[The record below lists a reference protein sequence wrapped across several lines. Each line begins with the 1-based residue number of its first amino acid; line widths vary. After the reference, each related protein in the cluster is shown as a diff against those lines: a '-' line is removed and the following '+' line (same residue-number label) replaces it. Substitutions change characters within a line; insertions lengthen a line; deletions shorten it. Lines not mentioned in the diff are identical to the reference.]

1 MRIILSRK
9 GFDSSCGG
17 CASPI
22 LPDGTMLS
30 MPIPSDGDVCEFDE
44 IHYASKSYA
53 DIWCELKPSGIHIA
67 RCHLDPDIRTG
78 IRENPKD
85 WVPAFGQVNQAETH
99 LEQFNIKQG
108 DLFLF
113 FGWFRETEYRGGKL
127 CFRRDAPDIQAIYG
141 YLQIGEILRGREA
154 DRCYW
159 HPHANRSEPNNTIY
173 IASSHLCFEGADSGL
188 PGSGTLIFTEA
199 RVLTAP
205 GMSRSRWKLNGIFG
219 EIPLSYHYV
228 GRVKD
233 GYFDSV
239 KRGQEFVFDEDPR
252 VIEWAKSII
261 FGS

>member
-30 MPIPSDGDVCEFDE
+30 MPIPSEGDVCGFDE

-53 DIWCELKPSGIHIA
+53 DIWRELRPSGTHITK
-67 RCHLDPDIRTG
+67 CHLDPDIRTD

-99 LEQFNIKQG
+99 LEQFQIQRG

-113 FGWFRETEYRGGKL
+113 FGWFRETEYHGSELR
-127 CFRRDAPDIQAIYG
+127 FRRDAPDIQAIYG
-141 YLQIGEILRGREA
+141 YLQIGEILRGRDA

-173 IASSHLCFEGADSGL
+173 VSSSHLCFEGVDSGH
-188 PGSGTLIFTEA
+188 PGSGTLRFTER

-219 EIPLSYHYV
+219 EIPLSYHYK

-233 GYFDSV
+233 GFFDSV
-239 KRGQEFVFDEDPR
+239 KRGQEFVFDEDPS
-252 VIEWAKSII
+252 VIEWAKSVILE
-261 FGS
+261 S

>member
-9 GFDSSCGG
+9 GFDSSYGG

-30 MPIPSDGDVCEFDE
+30 MPIPSEGDVCRFDE
-44 IHYASKSYA
+44 IYYAGKSYA
-53 DIWCELKPSGIHIA
+53 EIWRELKPSSKYIT

-78 IRENPKD
+78 IRDNPKD

-99 LEQFNIKQG
+99 LEQFNIQQG

-113 FGWFRETEYRGGKL
+113 FGWFRETEYLDNRL
-127 CFRRDAPDIQAIYG
+127 RFRHNAPDIQAIYG
-141 YLQIGEILRGREA
+141 YLQVGEILRGRNV

-159 HPHANRSEPNNTIY
+159 HPHANRLEPNNTIY
-173 IASSHLCFEGADSGL
+173 VASSQLSFDGDDTGL
-188 PGSGTLIFTEA
+188 PGSGTLLYSEA
-199 RVLTAP
+199 KVLTKP
-205 GMSRSRWKLNGIFG
+205 GMSRSKWKLNGIFG
-219 EIPLSYHYV
+219 EIPLSYHYK

-252 VIEWAKSII
+252 VVEWAKSII
-261 FGS
+261 LES

>member
-30 MPIPSDGDVCEFDE
+30 MPIPSDGDVCGFDE
-44 IHYASKSYA
+44 IHYASMSYA
-53 DIWCELKPSGIHIA
+53 EIWRELKPSGAHIE

-78 IRENPKD
+78 IRDVPKD

-99 LEQFNIKQG
+99 LEQFAVRQG

-127 CFRRDAPDIQAIYG
+127 CYRRDAPDIQAIYG
-141 YLQIGEILRGREA
+141 YLQIGEVLRGRDA

-173 IASSHLCFEGADSGL
+173 AASSHLCFEGADSGL
-188 PGSGTLIFTEA
+188 PGSGTLVFTEA

-219 EIPLSYHYV
+219 EIPLSYHYR
-228 GRVKD
+228 GRVRD

-252 VIEWAKSII
+252 VIEWARSII

>member
-9 GFDSSCGG
+9 GFDSSYGG

-30 MPIPSDGDVCEFDE
+30 MPIPSEDDACGFDE
-44 IHYASKSYA
+44 IHYAGKSYA
-53 DIWCELKPSGIHIA
+53 DIWRELKPTGNYRT

-78 IRENPKD
+78 IRDNPKD

-99 LEQFNIKQG
+99 LEKFNIQQD

-113 FGWFRETEYRGGKL
+113 FGWFRETVYRDNKL

-141 YLQIGEILRGREA
+141 YLQVGEILRGRA
-154 DRCYW
+154 TDRCYW

-173 IASSHLCFEGADSGL
+173 IASSHLCFDGDDTGL
-188 PGSGTLIFTEA
+188 PGSGTLMFSKTK
-199 RVLTAP
+199 VLTAP
-205 GMSRSRWKLNGIFG
+205 GMSRSRWKLNGVFG
-219 EIPLSYHYV
+219 EIPLSYHYTDK
-228 GRVKD
+228 VKD

-239 KRGQEFVFDEDPR
+239 KRGKEFVFDEDQK
-252 VIEWAKSII
+252 VIEWAKSVILEP
-261 FGS
+261 